1 MIALL
6 QNEEVT
12 NLEID
17 SLLDKSIRLKI
28 SRYEAYNSLMEIL
41 REYEVIM
48 VEKNSSYQERFDYIS
63 DVLTGITGDT
73 SKSSIIRF
81 DGDPEDKSNF
91 FENSEIIS
99 NIYL

>member
-17 SLLDKSIRLKI
+17 SLLDKFIRLKI

-48 VEKNSSYQERFDYIS
+48 VEKILHIKND
-63 DVLTGITGDT
+63 L
-73 SKSSIIRF
+73 IILVMF
-81 DGDPEDKSNF
+81 
-91 FENSEIIS
+91 
-99 NIYL
+99 

>member
-1 MIALL
+1 MTFGEYQTKFNSMAVKIKMINFKNEMIALF

-17 SLLDKSIRLKI
+17 SLLDKFIRLKI

-48 VEKNSSYQERFDYIS
+48 VESNS
-63 DVLTGITGDT
+63 
-73 SKSSIIRF
+73 
-81 DGDPEDKSNF
+81 
-91 FENSEIIS
+91 
-99 NIYL
+99 